1 MNIAIYCGKNLGPAV
16 DATNLEKGNP
26 GVGGTQYVMLLLAHY
41 LSQDPKYNVSVLSVR
56 PYFLGG
62 GGKFVPI
69 SGDSEVVDA
78 CERLRTDIL
87 IIRDHSAV
95 IRRDIARSHLK
106 VVYWSHNYVYAD
118 FCRFVARTPQIKCNV
133 FVGKQQYDRYIDND
147 VIRKSVTIFNPI
159 NDSCDVPRSDDGRT
173 VVYVGA
179 LAAVKGFCELCRI
192 WPGIVKKVP
201 GARLL
206 VIGSGQLY
214 EQTKLGK
221 YGIAEEHYEKQFIP
235 FITDSEG
242 KIIPSVEFLG
252 ILGDEKT
259 DVFLNSSVG
268 VVNLSRNSETFGMV
282 IVEMATAGLPVVT
295 IRKNGH
301 FDTVVDGK
309 TGVLC
314 SSLTDVQ
321 RNIIELLQ
329 SPERNERYGR
339 NAKKFIRKFSPEI
352 IVPQWKALLDA
363 VYADDLKIA
372 CCEPSAPFSSDLKW
386 LRCLLRFVRF
396 RLGLSF
402 VPSLT
407 DLEYV
412 VIKCRGLLINKWR

>member
-1 MNIAIYCGKNLGPAV
+1 MNIAIYCGKNPGSAI

-26 GVGGTQYVMLLLAHY
+26 GMGGTQYVMLLLAHY
-41 LSQDPKYNVSVLSVR
+41 LAQDPQYNVFVLSVR

-62 GGKFVPI
+62 GNFIQI
-69 SGDSEVVDA
+69 SGDSEVVEA
-78 CERLRTDIL
+78 CERIRADIL

-95 IRRDIARSHLK
+95 IRRDIARSRLK

-147 VIRKSVTIFNPI
+147 VIRKSVTIFNLI
-159 NDSCDVPRSDDGRT
+159 NDSCDASRVDDGKT

-179 LAAVKGFCELCRI
+179 LVPPKGFYELCRI

-201 GARLL
+201 DARLL

-214 EQTKLGK
+214 ESAKLGK

-242 KIIPSVEFLG
+242 MIIPSVEFLG
-252 ILGDEKT
+252 ILGEEKT
-259 DVFLNSSVG
+259 DVFLKSSVG

-295 IRKNGH
+295 IKKNGH

-314 SSLTDVQ
+314 SSLADVQ

-329 SPERNERYGR
+329 SPERNARYGR
-339 NAKKFIRKFSPEI
+339 NAKEFIRIFSPEI
-352 IVPQWKALLDA
+352 IVPQWKKLLDS

-372 CCEPSAPFSSDLKW
+372 YCEPSAPFSRNLKW

-396 RLGLSF
+396 RLRLSF

-407 DLEYV
+407 DLEYAA
-412 VIKCRGLLINKWR
+412 IKCRNLLRRLK